1 MIVYSLLIVL
11 FRAVVENIEIFAVP
25 SVYIEVEA
33 EDTIKVIRAVV

>member
-11 FRAVVENIEIFAVP
+11 FRAVVENIEIFMVL
-25 SVYIEVEA
+25 SVYIEDEV